1 MKSSNK
7 VLLSK
12 AYTVY
17 YINYSVDSDSQMC
30 FLKKKKKAHN
40 ILYQSHRRESNII
53 IYKMRSRLKKQR
65 CYLVDCYTCCLDSGL
80 KQVWYWLSSTFRRW
94 TVNLRASFSSTSSW
108 ACCLKFCSS
117 AWLPAS
123 ATHQVLHI
131 FETLNNTLIQYTMID
146 NEKSITIFKK
156 VSQSTA

>member
-1 MKSSNK
+1 MESSNK

-30 FLKKKKKAHN
+30 FLKKKKAHN

-80 KQVWYWLSSTFRRW
+80 KQVWYWLSPTFRRW